1 MTRTS
6 CLWTAKSNFF
16 KWVLEN
22 KGNPFGFLPSICW
35 AAC

>member
-1 MTRTS
+1 
-6 CLWTAKSNFF
+6 
-16 KWVLEN
+16 VLEN